1 MDFDSL
7 VTTLVSHLQRP
18 LPGHA
23 AHALAA
29 PKGRLNTAEYLSMN
43 PSYKSGCVIMLVFP
57 EVNHTRML
65 LMERADGDDIHSGQ
79 ISFPGGKREMDDRSM
94 EETALRET
102 YEEVGIDPA
111 ELKIIG
117 KLSDLYIPVSNY
129 LVHPFIALAERLP
142 ATKLNPREAKRILIP
157 PLDIFMLDQMP
168 QDRFKSKVGGWI
180 NAPYFPFESYKI
192 WGATA
197 MMISELVEIIKKPVA
212 Q

>member
-1 MDFDSL
+1 
-7 VTTLVSHLQRP
+7 
-18 LPGHA
+18 
-23 AHALAA
+23 
-29 PKGRLNTAEYLSMN
+29 
-43 PSYKSGCVIMLVFP
+43 
-57 EVNHTRML
+57 
-65 LMERADGDDIHSGQ
+65 MERADGDDIHSGQ

-111 ELKIIG
+111 EIKIIG

-129 LVHPFIALAERLP
+129 LVHPFIALAAKLP